1 MSIIDT
7 FDDRSVELLRAS
19 DLPENVGGNNLPDFP
34 ETVIVTFSDKT
45 RDVVLSDYDAEEIG
59 FMVDGGKLP
68 IYRFRYRD
76 KWIGFYRTGMGAP
89 LAVALMEEVI
99 AKGAMNFIFFGSCG
113 VLDERLTE
121 GHIIVPTEAYR
132 DEGTSYHY
140 MPAGDYVRITNAEK
154 VAEIL
159 SDMDVPHISGRIW
172 TTDGL
177 YRETRN
183 NVDARKADGC
193 LAVDMECSALEAAS
207 RFRGVDLYQF
217 IYAEDSLSGKTWEPR
232 NIGRVPHSTME
243 KYLLIAAE
251 MALRI

>member
-68 IYRFRYRD
+68 IYRFKYRD

-140 MPAGDYVRITNAEK
+140 MPAGNYVRITNAEK

-193 LAVDMECSALEAAS
+193 LAVDMEVAAMFACAA
-207 RFRGVDLYQF
+207 FRGAVYGQLLYAGDDVSAEEWDHRHWDTQQGARDRLLDLAQDAV
-217 IYAEDSLSGKTWEPR
+217 IRL
-232 NIGRVPHSTME
+232 
-243 KYLLIAAE
+243 
-251 MALRI
+251 